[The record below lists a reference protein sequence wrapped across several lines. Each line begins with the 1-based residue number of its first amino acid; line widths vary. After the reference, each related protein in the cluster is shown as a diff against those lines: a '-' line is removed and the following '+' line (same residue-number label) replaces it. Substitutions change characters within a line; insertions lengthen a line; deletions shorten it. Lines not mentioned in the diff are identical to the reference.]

1 MTAPDIWPE
10 PDASARPIWLV
21 TLADLSL
28 LLVGFFVL
36 VQANRAHHRKPVGTG
51 LTAEAPLPVAAQG
64 LAGFAPGS
72 ATLPSAPVALTAWA
86 AEQLRDPR
94 TMLTVTGATDGTPS
108 DVDPATGSGALLAAD
123 RARAVAAHLAPLA
136 PARIAI
142 ATTGARGRAVTVTL
156 AFAGERNRP

>member
-10 PDASARPIWLV
+10 PDAPARPIWLV

-28 LLVGFFVL
+28 LLVGFFL
-36 VQANRAHHRKPVGTG
+36 LIQANRADHRQPVGTG
-51 LTAEAPLPVAAQG
+51 VTAEAPLPVAAQG

-72 ATLPSAPVALTAWA
+72 ATLPSAPAPLAAWA

-94 TMLTVTGATDGTPS
+94 VILTVTGAVDGTAA
-108 DVDPATGSGALLAAD
+108 DLDPTTGSGALLAAD

-136 PARIAI
+136 PARIAV
-142 ATTGARGRAVTVTL
+142 ATTGARGRAVTITL